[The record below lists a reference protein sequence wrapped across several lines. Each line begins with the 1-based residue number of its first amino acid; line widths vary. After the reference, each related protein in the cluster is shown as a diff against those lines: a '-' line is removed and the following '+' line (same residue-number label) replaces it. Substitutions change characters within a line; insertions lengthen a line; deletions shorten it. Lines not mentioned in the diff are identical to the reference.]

1 VMDQLILTALIAFVG
16 IPILLVGYIQ
26 LGEWLLERMPKR
38 IATRMRPYVWVF
50 PAVGFATVFMV
61 LPTIN
66 TIFISFQD
74 AKGRPVGFDNYIFF
88 FTNPDTL
95 GSLKNNV
102 LWLVFFTGFVVTFGL
117 LISVIFDR
125 VRYESIAKTAVFLPL
140 PISAVAASIIWKF
153 MYEFQPQGHAQ
164 TGTLNAVIG
173 AVGFEPIAW
182 LVNTT
187 TNNFAL
193 IAIGVWTST
202 GFAMVIISAAL
213 KGISTELLE
222 AARVDGATERQVLRR
237 IIIPLLMPTLTVIT
251 TTMIITALKVFDIVF
266 VLTNGAYG
274 TDVIAR
280 QLFAR
285 VANSDYGRAAAV
297 GVVLLVAVTPIL
309 LLNIRRFREQEEIR

>member
-1 VMDQLILTALIAFVG
+1 MDQRILIAVG
-16 IPILLVGYIQ
+16 AVIAVPILLIGYIQ
-26 LGEWLLERMPKR
+26 LGEWGLERLPKR
-38 IATRMRPYVWVF
+38 IAGRMRPYVWVF

-66 TIFISFQD
+66 TFFISFQN
-74 AKGRPVGFDNYIFF
+74 AKGQLVGLDNYVFF

-95 GSLKNNV
+95 GSLKNNI
-102 LWLVFFTGFVVTFGL
+102 LWLVFFTGFVVGLGL

-125 VRYESIAKTAVFLPL
+125 IRYETIAKTVVFLPL

-153 MYEFQPQGHAQ
+153 MYEFQPPGHAQ
-164 TGTLNAVIG
+164 TGTLNAVLG
-173 AVGFEPIAW
+173 TFGFQPVAW
-182 LVNTT
+182 LVNGL
-187 TNNFAL
+187 TNNWAL
-193 IAIGVWTST
+193 IFIGIWTST

-222 AARVDGATERQVLRR
+222 AARVDGANELQVLRG

-297 GVVLLVAVTPIL
+297 GVVLLLAVTPVL
-309 LLNIRRFREQEEIR
+309 LFNVKRFREQEERR

>member
-1 VMDQLILTALIAFVG
+1 MDQRILPAIIAV
-16 IPILLVGYIQ
+16 IVVPILLIGYIQ
-26 LGEWLLERMPKR
+26 LGEWILARLPKR
-38 IATRMRPYVWVF
+38 IARQMRPYVWVF
-50 PAVGFATVFMV
+50 PAVAFATVFMV

-74 AKGRPVGFDNYIFF
+74 ARGRPVGLDNYVFF

-95 GSLKNNV
+95 GSLKNNI
-102 LWLVFFTGFVVTFGL
+102 LWLVFFTGSVVALGL

-125 VRYESIAKTAVFLPL
+125 VRYESFAKTAVFLPL

-153 MYEFQPQGHAQ
+153 MYEYQPPGRPQ
-164 TGTLNAVIG
+164 TGTLNAALG
-173 AVGFEPIAW
+173 TVGFEPIAW
-182 LVNTT
+182 LINGV
-187 TNNFAL
+187 TNNWAL

-213 KGISTELLE
+213 KGISAELLE

-251 TTMIITALKVFDIVF
+251 TTMIIVALKVFDIVF
-266 VLTNGAYG
+266 VMTNGAYG

-297 GVVLLVAVTPIL
+297 GVVLLVAVLPVL
-309 LLNIRRFREQEEIR
+309 LFNVKRFREQEERR

>member
-1 VMDQLILTALIAFVG
+1 MDQRILIAIAAV
-16 IPILLVGYIQ
+16 IAVPILLIGYIQ
-26 LGEWLLERMPKR
+26 LGEWILERLPRR
-38 IATRMRPYVWVF
+38 IAARMRPYVWVF

-66 TIFISFQD
+66 TIFISFQN
-74 AKGRPVGFDNYIFF
+74 AKGQPVGLDNYVFF

-95 GSLKNNV
+95 GSLKNNI
-102 LWLVFFTGFVVTFGL
+102 LWLVFFTGFVVGLGL

-125 VRYESIAKTAVFLPL
+125 IRYETVAKTAVFLPL

-153 MYEFQPQGHAQ
+153 MYEFQPPGHAQ
-164 TGTLNAVIG
+164 TGTLNAVLG
-173 AVGFEPIAW
+173 TFGFQPVAW
-182 LVNTT
+182 LVNGF
-187 TNNFAL
+187 TNNWAL
-193 IAIGVWTST
+193 IFIGIWTST

-222 AARVDGATERQVLRR
+222 AARVDGANEFQVLRG

-297 GVVLLVAVTPIL
+297 GVVLLLAVTPVL
-309 LLNIRRFREQEEIR
+309 LFNVKRFREQEERR